1 MSDHDRAPADAPSPD
16 AASEHPQ
23 DHLRDTMAQ
32 VNEILAREAVAPPL
46 ARCAHALQL
55 VRANHGATIPV
66 HEAYLGAFVRD
77 LLRMPLEELAQ
88 LRTATAAWTLPGD
101 PTT

>member
-16 AASEHPQ
+16 AASAHPQ

-32 VNEILAREAVAPPL
+32 VNEILAREAAASPL
-46 ARCAHALQL
+46 ERCAIALRL
-55 VRANHGATIPV
+55 SRANPGTSIPV
-66 HEAYLGAFVRD
+66 HAEFLAAFVRD
-77 LLRMPLEELAQ
+77 LLRMPLDDLV
-88 LRTATAAWTLPGD
+88 RMRRATDEWTLPGD